1 MQKITPKIAFTDERG
16 EIIDLIEHE
25 NINAVTLL
33 TIKKGA
39 VRGNHYHKNTTQWN
53 YIISGV
59 MKLVTQMPIESTKET
74 LMYPGDLTATIP
86 NEKHAL
92 VAEEDVVCLVFTKGP
107 RSGSDYE
114 SDTFRLETP
123 IYPPSKKRKPA
134 EK

>member
-1 MQKITPKIAFTDERG
+1 MEKIAPKVAFTDERG

-25 NINAVTLL
+25 NINAITLL

-59 MKLVTQMPIESTKET
+59 MKLVTQMPSESIIET
-74 LMYPGDLTATIP
+74 LMNPGDLIATVP

-92 VAEEDVVCLVFTKGP
+92 VGEEDVVCLVLTKGP
-107 RSGSDYE
+107 RGGADYE

-123 IYPPSKKRKPA
+123 IYPSSKK
-134 EK
+134 

>member
-1 MQKITPKIAFTDERG
+1 VRKITPKVAFTDERG

-59 MKLVTQMPIESTKET
+59 MKLVTQMPNESTIET
-74 LMYPGDLTATIP
+74 LMYPGDLIATVP
-86 NEKHAL
+86 DEKHAL
-92 VAEEDVVCLVFTKGP
+92 VGEIDVVCLVCTKGP
-107 RSGSDYE
+107 RGGSDYE

-123 IYPPSKKRKPA
+123 IYPPSKK
-134 EK
+134 

>member
-1 MQKITPKIAFTDERG
+1 MKKIIPQVAFTDERG

-25 NINAVTLL
+25 DINAITRL

-59 MKLVTQMPIESTKET
+59 MKLVTQMPDEPAIET
-74 LMYPGDLTATIP
+74 LMYPGDLIATVP
-86 NEKHAL
+86 DERHAL
-92 VAEEDVVCLVFTKGP
+92 VGEEDVVCLVFTKGP
-107 RSGSDYE
+107 RAGSDYE

-123 IYPPSKKRKPA
+123 IYPPSKP
-134 EK
+134 